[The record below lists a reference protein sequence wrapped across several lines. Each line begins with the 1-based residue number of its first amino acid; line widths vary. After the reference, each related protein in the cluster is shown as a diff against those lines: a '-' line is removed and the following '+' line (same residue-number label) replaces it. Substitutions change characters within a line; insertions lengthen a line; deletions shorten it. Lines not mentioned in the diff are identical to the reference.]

1 MSAANASRNGCEAE
15 VAEVPVAVP
24 EVEADKPARSRS
36 ALARN
41 EELARAEKMR
51 REFSANVSHEMKTP
65 LQVISGYAEL
75 MANGLVPPEDV
86 PRFAQ
91 LIYEE
96 SQAMRALIDDVLIL
110 SRLDE
115 MAPGD
120 NETVASRVVERLTK
134 LAADAGVT
142 VGLKAEPV
150 IIRGNETLLKQM
162 IYNLVENAIRYNREN
177 GRVFVEV
184 YAEDVAGAEDASG
197 RGFVHGVAPGE
208 GDAEEGVKAAAP
220 VHMGVIRVNDT
231 GAGIPADKLEKIFE
245 RFYRLEK
252 SRSKELGG
260 TGRGLA
266 IVKHAALYH
275 GGEVSVESEED
286 GGTRF
291 TVRLPIG

>member
-1 MSAANASRNGCEAE
+1 M
-15 VAEVPVAVP
+15 
-24 EVEADKPARSRS
+24 
-36 ALARN
+36 
-41 EELARAEKMR
+41 
-51 REFSANVSHEMKTP
+51 
-65 LQVISGYAEL
+65 
-75 MANGLVPPEDV
+75 
-86 PRFAQ
+86 
-91 LIYEE
+91 
-96 SQAMRALIDDVLIL
+96 LIL

-120 NETVASRVVERLTK
+120 NETEAVNLEEVASRVVGRLTK

-197 RGFVHGVAPGE
+197 RGILAANGVVPGE

-220 VHMGVIRVNDT
+220 MRIGVIRVNDT

-245 RFYRLEK
+245 RFIAWRK
-252 SRSKELGG
+252 VAPKELGG
-260 TGRGLA
+260 TGLGLA

-286 GGTRF
+286 VGTRF

>member
-1 MSAANASRNGCEAE
+1 MSAAEE
-15 VAEVPVAVP
+15 
-24 EVEADKPARSRS
+24 KPARSQS
-36 ALARN
+36 AIARN
-41 EELARAEKMR
+41 KELARAEKMR

-115 MAPGD
+115 MSPSAD
-120 NETVASRVVERLTK
+120 ETEAVSLEEVAKRVVERLAK
-134 LAADAGVT
+134 LASDAKVS
-142 VGLKAEPV
+142 VCLKVEPV
-150 IIRGNETLLKQM
+150 IVKGSETLLKQM
-162 IYNLVENAIRYNREN
+162 VYNLVENAIRYNRED
-177 GRVFVEV
+177 GHVLVEV
-184 YAEDVAGAEDASG
+184 CAEDVVGGEDASVKG
-197 RGFVHGVAPGE
+197 TPRDVVSGEVDAADGVEVTAPMRIGI
-208 GDAEEGVKAAAP
+208 V
-220 VHMGVIRVNDT
+220 RVSDT

-260 TGRGLA
+260 TGLGLA

-275 GGEVSVESEED
+275 GGEVSVESEEEV
-286 GGTRF
+286 GTCF
-291 TVRLPIG
+291 TVRLPLH

>member
-1 MSAANASRNGCEAE
+1 
-15 VAEVPVAVP
+15 
-24 EVEADKPARSRS
+24 
-36 ALARN
+36 
-41 EELARAEKMR
+41 
-51 REFSANVSHEMKTP
+51 
-65 LQVISGYAEL
+65 
-75 MANGLVPPEDV
+75 
-86 PRFAQ
+86 
-91 LIYEE
+91 
-96 SQAMRALIDDVLIL
+96 MRALIDDVLIL

-120 NETVASRVVERLTK
+120 NETEAVNLEEVASRVVERLTK

-162 IYNLVENAIRYNREN
+162 IYNLVEKAIRYNREN

-260 TGRGLA
+260 TGLGLA

-286 GGTRF
+286 VGTRF

>member
-1 MSAANASRNGCEAE
+1 MSS
-15 VAEVPVAVP
+15 
-24 EVEADKPARSRS
+24 ADKPARSQS
-36 ALARN
+36 AIARN
-41 EELARAEKMR
+41 KELARAEKMR

-115 MAPGD
+115 MAPGAD
-120 NETVASRVVERLTK
+120 ETEAVDLGEVAGRVVERLTK

-142 VGLKAEPV
+142 VGLETEPV
-150 IIRGNETLLKQM
+150 VIRGNETLLKQM
-162 IYNLVENAIRYNREN
+162 IYNLVENAIRYNREG

-184 YAEDVAGAEDASG
+184 YAEDVAGGESESVKGLASG
-197 RGFVHGVAPGE
+197 VMLDE
-208 GDAEEGVKAAAP
+208 GDTADEVKTAAP
-220 VHMGVIRVNDT
+220 ARIGVVRVNDT

-260 TGRGLA
+260 TGLGLA

-286 GGTRF
+286 IGTRF
-291 TVRLPIG
+291 TVRLPLQ